1 MGGEGA
7 RSFGGPQHGLASSDG
22 PGLVVA
28 EALLARWF
36 DRSGDISALLVY
48 GVCPD
53 AHGQRVSP
61 ADGFVSGWSACSST
75 RRRAGSA
82 PLHVAL
88 FGQLVDGVSGWN
100 VLTGIACRV
109 RCAR

>member
-36 DRSGDISALLVY
+36 DRSGDIAALLVY
-48 GVCPD
+48 GF
-53 AHGQRVSP
+53 AR
-61 ADGFVSGWSACSST
+61 T
-75 RRRAGSA
+75 RMVREYRLLTDLYRAGLPVPRPVA
-82 PLHVAL
+82 ALVQRLHVAL

-109 RCAR
+109 RCA